1 MVTRLLLLVF
11 AGWIV
16 PPAAGPFPPARATG
30 KIAGRV
36 VLSTAVTSR
45 KMRFRLYTDLGPAA
59 APKATPAEA
68 SELSNVVI
76 YLDSVPGSLRS
87 AERRTMVQRDETF
100 DPHVVALE
108 RGGTVEFLNGDPF
121 FHNVFSLSSTK
132 TFDLGR
138 YPQGQA
144 KVLQFDRPGIVK
156 VFCHIHAD
164 MSAVVVVLD
173 NPYFTSPDS
182 LGRFEL
188 PNVPPGEYR
197 IVAWHE
203 RAKAVVA
210 QVRVV
215 AGESVTVDF
224 NIPVSHDVAAR
235 D

>member
-1 MVTRLLLLVF
+1 MMLVF
-11 AGWIV
+11 AGWVV
-16 PPAAGPFPPARATG
+16 PPGVGPRPAVPATG
-30 KIAGRV
+30 KIAGKV
-36 VLSTAVTSR
+36 ILSSAVTSR
-45 KMRFRLYTDLGPAA
+45 KMRFRLYTDLGPSAA
-59 APKATPAEA
+59 GKAGTVEG
-68 SELSNVVI
+68 SEMSNVVI
-76 YLDSVPGSLRS
+76 YLDSIPASTARRT
-87 AERRTMVQRDETF
+87 AERRTMVQREETF
-100 DPHVVALE
+100 EPHVVPLE
-108 RGGTVEFLNGDPF
+108 RGGAVEFLNDDPF
-121 FHNVFSLSSTK
+121 FHNVFSLSSPK

-188 PNVPPGEYR
+188 AGVPPGDYR

-203 RAKAVVA
+203 RAKAAVA

-215 AGESVTVDF
+215 AGESAIVDF